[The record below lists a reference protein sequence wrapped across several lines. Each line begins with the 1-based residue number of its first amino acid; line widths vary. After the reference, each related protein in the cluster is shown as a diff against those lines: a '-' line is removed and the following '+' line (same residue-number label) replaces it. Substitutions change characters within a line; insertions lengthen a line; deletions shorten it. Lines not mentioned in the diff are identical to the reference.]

1 MISRRFRFQCLV
13 RVLFL
18 VLSIC
23 GFVLVVAKTRLYA
36 VFILLGLTVIYQVIS
51 LVLYVEKTNR
61 ELARFLLALRYHD
74 FSQTF
79 KDEKLGGSFDRLR
92 QAFTEIMDNFRKI
105 RMEKEEHYQY
115 LQIIVQHVGI
125 GLLAFQSNGDVELIN
140 PAAKKL
146 FKVPFLKNIKALES
160 FSPELLQTLQTMRP
174 HQRALVKVET
184 DGDVLNLALYSRE
197 FKLRDQGFTLVSIQ
211 NIQSEL
217 EEKEIESWQK
227 LIRVLT
233 HEIMNSITPIAS
245 LASTIDDL
253 LEESTP
259 QDHPAE
265 PEEAARRE
273 ALSDIHH
280 AAQTIQ
286 KRSQGLLQFVDAYR
300 NLTLIP
306 QPRPETFP
314 IGELFQRVEKLL
326 APQVREKVR
335 DFRSSVEPEDLRLFA
350 DPALIEQV
358 LINLLLNAAQAVEG
372 QKVARISLAAYLDGQ
387 ARTLIEVR
395 DNGTGITA
403 ENIDKIFIPF
413 FSTKEGGAGI
423 GLSFSRQ
430 VMHLHRGSISVHS
443 RPGEET
449 VFTLRF

>member
-1 MISRRFRFQCLV
+1 MISRRFRFQCFV
-13 RVLFL
+13 RVLAL
-18 VLSIC
+18 ALSIAA
-23 GFVLVVAKTRLYA
+23 FVLVLARTRLYA
-36 VFILLGLTVIYQVIS
+36 VDVLLGLAILYQVLS
-51 LVLYVEKTNR
+51 LVLYVERTNR

-74 FSQTF
+74 FSLTF
-79 KDEKLGGSFDRLR
+79 KDEKLGGAFDRLR
-92 QAFTEIMDNFRKI
+92 QAFTEIMDSFRKV

-125 GLLAFQSNGDVELIN
+125 GLLAFQGNGDVELIN

-146 FKVPFLKNIKALES
+146 FRVPFLKNIKALES
-160 FSPELLQTLQTMRP
+160 FSPELLRTLQTMRP
-174 HQRALVKVET
+174 HQRALVKVEV

-197 FKLRDQGFTLVSIQ
+197 FKLRDQRFTLVSIQ

-253 LEESTP
+253 IEEGSGP
-259 QDHPAE
+259 RRAE
-265 PEEAARRE
+265 QAGDDARGE
-273 ALSDIHH
+273 ALADIHH

-286 KRSQGLLQFVDAYR
+286 KRSRGLLQFVDAYR

-314 IGELFQRVEKLL
+314 IGELFKRVEKLM
-326 APQVREKVR
+326 APQVRERVR

-358 LINLLLNAAQAVEG
+358 LINLLLNAAQAVAG
-372 QKVARISLAAYLDGQ
+372 QEYARISIAAYQDGQ
-387 ARTLIEVR
+387 ARILIQVK
-395 DNGTGITA
+395 DNGPGIPP

-413 FSTKEGGAGI
+413 FSTKDGGAGI

>member
-1 MISRRFRFQCLV
+1 MIFKRFRLQCLL
-13 RVLFL
+13 RVLL
-18 VLSIC
+18 LMLSI
-23 GFVLVVAKTRLYA
+23 GGLVFIVTETRLYA
-36 VFILLGLTVIYQVIS
+36 FSILLGLAVLYQVIS
-51 LVLYVEKTNR
+51 LVLYVESTNR
-61 ELARFLLALRYHD
+61 ELARFLLALRYQD

-79 KDEKLGGSFDRLR
+79 KEEGLGRSFGQLHH
-92 QAFTEIMDNFRKI
+92 AFAQVMDSFRKI

-115 LQIIVQHVGI
+115 LQTIVQHVGI
-125 GLLAFQSNGDVELIN
+125 GLLAFQANGEVELIN

-146 FKVPFLKNIKALES
+146 FRVPFLKNIRALES
-160 FSPELLQTLQTMRP
+160 FSPELLQRLRTMRP
-174 HQRALVKVET
+174 HQRALVKVEKN
-184 DGDVLNLALYSRE
+184 GDTLNLALYSRE
-197 FKLRDQGFTLVSIQ
+197 FKLRDQKLTLVSVQ

-253 LEESTP
+253 LDESARP
-259 QDHPAE
+259 NFPADTD
-265 PEEAARRE
+265 EAGRRE
-273 ALSDIHH
+273 ALADIHH
-280 AAQTIQ
+280 AAKTIQ

-306 QPRPETFP
+306 QPRPETFL
-314 IGELFQRVEKLL
+314 IEELFQRVEKLMT
-326 APQVREKVR
+326 PQVGEKVHN
-335 DFRSSVEPEDLRLFA
+335 FRFSIEPQDLKLYA

-358 LINLLLNAAQAVEG
+358 LINLLLNAAQAVSG
-372 QKVARISLAAYLDGQ
+372 RDDARISLSAYQDGQ
-387 ARTLIEVR
+387 ARILIEVR
-395 DNGTGITA
+395 DNGLGIAA

-443 RPGEET
+443 RPREET

>member
-1 MISRRFRFQCLV
+1 MISRSFRLQCLV
-13 RVLFL
+13 RVLVL
-18 VLSIC
+18 ALSIA
-23 GFVLVVAKTRLYA
+23 GFVFTLTETRLYA
-36 VFILLGLTVIYQVIS
+36 VSILLGMAALFQVIS
-51 LVLYVEKTNR
+51 LIFYVERTNR
-61 ELARFLLALRYHD
+61 DLARFLIALRYHD

-92 QAFTEIMDNFRKI
+92 QAFTEILDNFRKI

-115 LQIIVQHVGI
+115 LQIIVQHIGT
-125 GLLAFQSNGDVELIN
+125 GLLAFRSDGGVELIN

-146 FKVPFLKNIKALES
+146 FKVPFLKNIRALES
-160 FSPELLQTLQTMRP
+160 FSPELLQTLLTMRP

-184 DGDVLNLALYSRE
+184 GDDTLNLALYSRE
-197 FKLRDQGFTLVSIQ
+197 FKLRDQRLTLVSIQ

-253 LEESTP
+253 IEESVQPECSAHTP
-259 QDHPAE
+259 
-265 PEEAARRE
+265 EAARRE

-280 AAQTIQ
+280 AARTIQ

-314 IGELFQRVEKLL
+314 ITELFQRVTKLL
-326 APQVREKVR
+326 ALQLGEKVR
-335 DFRSSVEPEDLRLFA
+335 DFRSSVEPEDLKLNA
-350 DPALIEQV
+350 DPTLIEQV
-358 LINLLLNAAQAVEG
+358 LINLLLNAAQAVSG
-372 QKVARISLAAYLDGQ
+372 RDDASISLSAYQDGQ
-387 ARTLIEVR
+387 ARIMIEVR
-395 DNGTGITA
+395 DNGPGIAA

-430 VMHLHRGSISVHS
+430 VMHLHRGSINVHS

-449 VFTLRF
+449 VFSLRF

>member
-1 MISRRFRFQCLV
+1 MISRHFRFQCLI

-18 VLSIC
+18 ALSI
-23 GFVLVVAKTRLYA
+23 GGLVLIVAKTRLYA
-36 VFILLGLTVIYQVIS
+36 VHILLGLAVIYQIIS
-51 LVLYVEKTNR
+51 LILYVEKTNR

-79 KDEKLGGSFDRLR
+79 RDEKLGPSFERLR
-92 QAFTEIMDNFRKI
+92 HAFTEIMDNFRKV

-125 GLLAFQSNGDVELIN
+125 GLLAFQSDGEVELIN

-146 FKVPFLKNIKALES
+146 FKIPFLKNIQALES
-160 FSPELLQTLQTMRP
+160 FSPEFLQTVQTMRP

-184 DGDVLNLALYSRE
+184 DGDTLNLALYSRE
-197 FKLRDQGFTLVSIQ
+197 FKLRDQSFTLVSIQ

-233 HEIMNSITPIAS
+233 HEIMNSITPISS

-253 LEESTP
+253 IEESSRRSQPEGLEEG
-259 QDHPAE
+259 
-265 PEEAARRE
+265 ARDE
-273 ALSDIHH
+273 ALTDIHH

-306 QPRPETFP
+306 QPRPETLP
-314 IGELFQRVEKLL
+314 IAELFQRVEKLM
-326 APQVREKVR
+326 ASQVREKVR
-335 DFRSSVEPEDLRLFA
+335 SFHSSVEPPGLKLYA

-358 LINLLLNAAQAVEG
+358 LINLLLNAAQAVAG
-372 QKVARISLAAYLDGQ
+372 RDGAVISLAAFQDGQ
-387 ARTLIEVR
+387 ARTLIQVR
-395 DNGTGITA
+395 DNGPGIPA

-413 FSTKEGGAGI
+413 FSTKDGGAGI

-449 VFTLRF
+449 VFSLRF

>member
-1 MISRRFRFQCLV
+1 
-13 RVLFL
+13 
-18 VLSIC
+18 
-23 GFVLVVAKTRLYA
+23 
-36 VFILLGLTVIYQVIS
+36 
-51 LVLYVEKTNR
+51 
-61 ELARFLLALRYHD
+61 
-74 FSQTF
+74 
-79 KDEKLGGSFDRLR
+79 
-92 QAFTEIMDNFRKI
+92 
-105 RMEKEEHYQY
+105 
-115 LQIIVQHVGI
+115 
-125 GLLAFQSNGDVELIN
+125 
-140 PAAKKL
+140 
-146 FKVPFLKNIKALES
+146 
-160 FSPELLQTLQTMRP
+160 
-174 HQRALVKVET
+174 
-184 DGDVLNLALYSRE
+184 
-197 FKLRDQGFTLVSIQ
+197 
-211 NIQSEL
+211 
-217 EEKEIESWQK
+217 SWQK

-253 LEESTP
+253 IEESSGP
-259 QDHPAE
+259 QRAE
-265 PEEAARRE
+265 EPGEEARRE
-273 ALSDIHH
+273 ALSDIHG

-314 IGELFQRVEKLL
+314 IGELFQRVQKLM
-326 APQVREKVR
+326 APQAGDKVR
-335 DFRSSVEPEDLRLFA
+335 DFRSSVEPEDLRLYA

-358 LINLLLNAAQAVEG
+358 VINLLLNAAQSLGG
-372 QKVARISLAAYLDGQ
+372 QKDARILLTAYQDGQ

-395 DNGTGITA
+395 DNGPGIAA

-413 FSTKEGGAGI
+413 FSTKEGGAGV

>member
-1 MISRRFRFQCLV
+1 MISRRFRFQCLI
-13 RVLFL
+13 RVLILALSIGGL
-18 VLSIC
+18 VLA
-23 GFVLVVAKTRLYA
+23 VARTRLYA
-36 VFILLGLTVIYQVIS
+36 IYILLGLAVIYQVAS

-79 KDEKLGGSFDRLR
+79 RDEKLGRSFDRLR
-92 QAFTEIMDNFRKI
+92 QAFTEIMDNFRKV

-115 LQIIVQHVGI
+115 LQIIIQHVGI

-146 FKVPFLKNIKALES
+146 FKVPFLKNIQALES
-160 FSPELLQTLQTMRP
+160 FSPDLLQTLRTMRP

-184 DGDVLNLALYSRE
+184 DGDVLNLVLYSRE
-197 FKLRDQGFTLVSIQ
+197 FKLREQGFTLVSIQ

-253 LEESTP
+253 IEESSGRTR
-259 QDHPAE
+259 PAG
-265 PEEAARRE
+265 PEATAGRE

-306 QPRPETFP
+306 QPRPEAFP
-314 IGELFQRVEKLL
+314 IGELFQRVEKLM
-326 APQVREKVR
+326 APQVGEKVR
-335 DFRSSVEPEDLRLFA
+335 EFRLSVEPEDLRLFA

-372 QKVARISLAAYLDGQ
+372 QNNARISLTAYQDGQ
-387 ARTLIEVR
+387 ARILIEVR
-395 DNGTGITA
+395 DNGPGISP

-413 FSTKEGGAGI
+413 FSTKEEGAGI

-430 VMHLHRGSISVHS
+430 VMHLHRGSISAQS

>member
-1 MISRRFRFQCLV
+1 MISRRFRLQCLI
-13 RVLFL
+13 RVLVL
-18 VLSIC
+18 ALSIG
-23 GFVLVVAKTRLYA
+23 GFVFIVTKTRLYA
-36 VFILLGLTVIYQVIS
+36 VQILLALALLYQVIS
-51 LVLYVEKTNR
+51 LFLYIERTNR

-79 KDEKLGGSFDRLR
+79 KDEKLGGSFDRLH
-92 QAFTEIMDNFRKI
+92 QAFTEIMDNFRKV

-125 GLLAFQSNGDVELIN
+125 GLLAFRGDGEVELIN

-146 FKVPFLKNIKALES
+146 FKVPFLKNIRALES
-160 FSPELLQTLQTMRP
+160 FSPKLLQTLLSMRP

-184 DGDVLNLALYSRE
+184 DGDTLNLALYSRD
-197 FKLRDQGFTLVSIQ
+197 FKLRDQKLTLVSIQ

-253 LEESTP
+253 IEGSTRP
-259 QDHPAE
+259 DRSADT
-265 PEEAARRE
+265 EEAGRRE

-280 AAQTIQ
+280 AARTIQ

-314 IGELFQRVEKLL
+314 IGELFQRVKKLM
-326 APQVREKVR
+326 ATQVGEKVR
-335 DFRSSVEPEDLRLFA
+335 DFRSSVEPEDLKLYA

-358 LINLLLNAAQAVEG
+358 LINLLLNAAQAVAG
-372 QKVARISLAAYLDGQ
+372 RDDASISLAAYQDGQ
-387 ARTLIEVR
+387 ARTMIEVR
-395 DNGTGITA
+395 DNGPGIVP

-430 VMHLHRGSISVHS
+430 VMHLHRGSISVQS

>member
-1 MISRRFRFQCLV
+1 MISRRFRFQCII
-13 RVLFL
+13 RVL
-18 VLSIC
+18 VLASSI
-23 GFVLVVAKTRLYA
+23 GAFVLIVAKTRLYA
-36 VFILLGLTVIYQVIS
+36 VYLLLGLAVITQIIS
-51 LVLYVEKTNR
+51 LILYVEKTNR

-79 KDEKLGGSFDRLR
+79 KDEKLGGSFERLR
-92 QAFTEIMDNFRKI
+92 RSFTEIMDSFRKI

-115 LQIIVQHVGI
+115 LQIIIQHIGI
-125 GLLAFQSNGDVELIN
+125 GLLAFQSDGEVELIN

-146 FKVPFLKNIKALES
+146 FKIPYLKNIRSLES
-160 FSPELLQTLQTMRP
+160 FSPELLRTLQTMRP
-174 HQRALVKVET
+174 HQRALVKAET
-184 DGDVLNLALYSRE
+184 DGDVLTLALYSRE
-197 FKLRDQGFTLVSIQ
+197 FKLRDQMFTLVSIQ

-253 LEESTP
+253 IEESSGQKP
-259 QDHPAE
+259 SGQAG
-265 PEEAARRE
+265 EEVQRE
-273 ALSDIHH
+273 ALADIHH

-306 QPRPETFP
+306 QPRPETFRVR
-314 IGELFQRVEKLL
+314 ELFERVEKLMS
-326 APQVREKVR
+326 PQVAERVR
-335 DFRSSVEPEDLRLFA
+335 DFRSSVEPDDLKLYA

-358 LINLLLNAAQAVEG
+358 LINLLLNAAQAVET
-372 QKVARISLAAYLDGQ
+372 QDNARISLYAYQDGQ
-387 ARTLIEVR
+387 ARTLIEVK
-395 DNGTGITA
+395 DNGPGIAA

-443 RPGEET
+443 RPREET
-449 VFTLRF
+449 VFTLKF

>member
-1 MISRRFRFQCLV
+1 MISKRFRFQCLI
-13 RVLFL
+13 RGL
-18 VLSIC
+18 VLALSIA
-23 GFVLVVAKTRLYA
+23 GFVLIVTETRLYA
-36 VFILLGLTVIYQVIS
+36 VYILLGLAIPYQLIS
-51 LVLYVEKTNR
+51 LIRYVERTNR

-74 FSQTF
+74 FSLTF
-79 KDEKLGGSFDRLR
+79 RDEKLGGSFDRLR
-92 QAFTEIMDNFRKI
+92 QAFMEIMDSFRKI

-125 GLLAFQSNGDVELIN
+125 GLLAFQGNGDVELIN

-146 FKVPFLKNIKALES
+146 FKVPYLKSIKALKS

-174 HQRALVKVET
+174 HQKALVKVET

-197 FKLRDQGFTLVSIQ
+197 FKLRDQRFTLVSIQ

-253 LEESTP
+253 IEESSGPRRTE
-259 QDHPAE
+259 QAGDD
-265 PEEAARRE
+265 ARGE
-273 ALSDIHH
+273 ALADIHH

-286 KRSQGLLQFVDAYR
+286 KRSRGLLQFVDAYR

-314 IGELFQRVEKLL
+314 IGELFERVEKLM

-335 DFRSSVEPEDLRLFA
+335 DLRSSVEPEDLRLFA

-358 LINLLLNAAQAVEG
+358 LINLLLNAAQAVAG
-372 QKVARISLAAYLDGQ
+372 QEDARISIAAHQDGQ
-387 ARTLIEVR
+387 ARILIQVK
-395 DNGTGITA
+395 DNGPGIPP

>member
-1 MISRRFRFQCLV
+1 MISRRFRFQCFI
-13 RVLFL
+13 RVLAL
-18 VLSIC
+18 ALSIAA
-23 GFVLVVAKTRLYA
+23 FVLVLTRTRLYA
-36 VFILLGLTVIYQVIS
+36 VDVLLGLAILYQFLS
-51 LVLYVEKTNR
+51 LVLYVERTNR

-74 FSQTF
+74 FSLTF
-79 KDEKLGGSFDRLR
+79 KDEKLGGAFDRLR
-92 QAFTEIMDNFRKI
+92 QAFTEIMDSFRKV

-125 GLLAFQSNGDVELIN
+125 GLLAFQGNGDVELIN

-146 FKVPFLKNIKALES
+146 FRVPFLKNIKALES
-160 FSPELLQTLQTMRP
+160 FSPELLRTLQTMRP
-174 HQRALVKVET
+174 HQRALVKVEAG
-184 DGDVLNLALYSRE
+184 GDVLNLALYSRE
-197 FKLRDQGFTLVSIQ
+197 FKLRDQRFTLVSIQ

-253 LEESTP
+253 IEESSGPRRTE
-259 QDHPAE
+259 QAGDD
-265 PEEAARRE
+265 ARGE
-273 ALSDIHH
+273 ALADIHH

-286 KRSQGLLQFVDAYR
+286 KRSRGLLQFVDAYR

-314 IGELFQRVEKLL
+314 IGELFERVEKLM

-335 DFRSSVEPEDLRLFA
+335 DLRSSVEPEDLRLFA

-358 LINLLLNAAQAVEG
+358 LINLLLNAAQAVAG
-372 QKVARISLAAYLDGQ
+372 QEDARISIAAHQDGQ
-387 ARTLIEVR
+387 ARILIQVK
-395 DNGTGITA
+395 DNGPGIPP

>member
-1 MISRRFRFQCLV
+1 M
-13 RVLFL
+13 
-18 VLSIC
+18 
-23 GFVLVVAKTRLYA
+23 
-36 VFILLGLTVIYQVIS
+36 LLGLAVVYQVIS
-51 LVLYVEKTNR
+51 LILYVEKTNR
-61 ELARFLLALRYHD
+61 ELARFLLALRYQD
-74 FSQTF
+74 FSLTF
-79 KDEKLGGSFDRLR
+79 KDEKLGGSFSRLR
-92 QAFTEIMDNFRKI
+92 QAFTEIMDSFRKI

-125 GLLAFQSNGDVELIN
+125 GLLAFQGDGDVELIN

-146 FKVPFLKNIKALES
+146 FKVPYLKNIKALKS

-174 HQRALVKVET
+174 HQKALVKVET

-197 FKLRDQGFTLVSIQ
+197 FKLREQRFTLVSIQ

-253 LEESTP
+253 IGESSGSPRSEQAGDET
-259 QDHPAE
+259 
-265 PEEAARRE
+265 RRE

-306 QPRPETFP
+306 QPHPETFP
-314 IGELFQRVEKLL
+314 IEELFQRVKKLM
-326 APQVREKVR
+326 APQVGENVR
-335 DFRSSVEPEDLRLFA
+335 DFRSSVEPEDLKLFA

-358 LINLLLNAAQAVEG
+358 LINLLLNAAHSVAG
-372 QKVARISLAAYLDGQ
+372 RDDARILLTAYQDGQ
-387 ARTLIEVR
+387 ARTLIEVK
-395 DNGTGITA
+395 DNGPGIPP

>member
-1 MISRRFRFQCLV
+1 MISKRFYFQCLV
-13 RVLFL
+13 RVIILT
-18 VLSIC
+18 LSIG
-23 GFVLVVAKTRLYA
+23 GFVFIVTETRLSAVYA
-36 VFILLGLTVIYQVIS
+36 LLGLAVVYQVIS
-51 LVLYVEKTNR
+51 LILYVEKTNR

-92 QAFTEIMDNFRKI
+92 QAFTEIMDSFRKI

-125 GLLAFQSNGDVELIN
+125 GLLAFQSDGEVELIN

-146 FKVPFLKNIKALES
+146 FKVPFLKNIRALKS
-160 FSPELLQTLQTMRP
+160 FSPELLQTLLTMRP

-184 DGDVLNLALYSRE
+184 EGDVLNLALYSRE
-197 FKLRDQGFTLVSIQ
+197 FKLRDQRFTLVSIQ

-253 LEESTP
+253 IEESARPDRLADT
-259 QDHPAE
+259 
-265 PEEAARRE
+265 EEAGQRE
-273 ALSDIHH
+273 ALSDILN
-280 AAQTIQ
+280 AARTIH

-306 QPRPETFP
+306 QPHPETFP
-314 IGELFQRVEKLL
+314 IEELFQRVKKLM
-326 APQVREKVR
+326 ASQFAEKVR
-335 DFRSSVEPEDLRLFA
+335 DFRSSVEPEDLKLYA

-372 QKVARISLAAYLDGQ
+372 QDNARISLAGYQDGQ
-387 ARTLIEVR
+387 ARTIIEVR
-395 DNGTGITA
+395 DTGPGIVP

>member
-1 MISRRFRFQCLV
+1 MISRRFRFQCLI
-13 RVLFL
+13 RVLVL
-18 VLSIC
+18 ALSI
-23 GFVLVVAKTRLYA
+23 GGLVLVVTETRLYA
-36 VFILLGLTVIYQVIS
+36 VHILLGLAVVYQVIS
-51 LVLYVEKTNR
+51 LILYVEKTNR

-79 KDEKLGGSFDRLR
+79 KDEKLGRSFDRLR
-92 QAFTEIMDNFRKI
+92 HAFTEIMDNFRKV

-125 GLLAFQSNGDVELIN
+125 GLLAFQSDGDVELIN
-140 PAAKKL
+140 PAAKKI
-146 FKVPFLKNIKALES
+146 FKVPFLKNIKTLES
-160 FSPELLQTLQTMRP
+160 FSPELLRTLQTMRP

-197 FKLRDQGFTLVSIQ
+197 FKLRDQSFTLVSIQ

-253 LEESTP
+253 IEESAGKTL
-259 QDHPAE
+259 PAA

-280 AAQTIQ
+280 AARTIQ

-306 QPRPETFP
+306 QPHPETFP
-314 IGELFQRVEKLL
+314 IGELFQRVEKLM
-326 APQVREKVR
+326 AAQVGEKVR
-335 DFRSSVEPEDLRLFA
+335 DFRSSVKPVDLKIFA

-358 LINLLLNAAQAVEG
+358 LINLLLNAAQAIAG
-372 QKVARISLAAYLDGQ
+372 RDSAMISLVAYQDGQ

-395 DNGTGITA
+395 DNGPGISA

-413 FSTKEGGAGI
+413 FSTKDGGAGI

>member
-1 MISRRFRFQCLV
+1 MISRRFRFQCFV
-13 RVLFL
+13 RVLVL
-18 VLSIC
+18 VLSIG

-36 VFILLGLTVIYQVIS
+36 VHILLGLAVIYQVIS

-61 ELARFLLALRYHD
+61 ELARFLLVLRYHD

-79 KDEKLGGSFDRLR
+79 KDEKLGRSFDRLR

-160 FSPELLQTLQTMRP
+160 FSPELLQMLQTMRP
-174 HQRALVKVET
+174 HQRALVKVEA

-253 LEESTP
+253 LEESTH
-259 QDHPAE
+259 QDHP
-265 PEEAARRE
+265 EEEARRE

-280 AAQTIQ
+280 AARTIQ

-306 QPRPETFP
+306 QPRPETFA
-314 IGELFQRVEKLL
+314 IGELFQRVEKLM
-326 APQVREKVR
+326 APQFGEKVR
-335 DFRSSVEPEDLRLFA
+335 DFRSSVEPEDLKLFA

-358 LINLLLNAAQAVEG
+358 LINLLLNAAQAAAG
-372 QKVARISLAAYLDGQ
+372 RDGAMISLAAFQDGQ
-387 ARTLIEVR
+387 ARTLIEVK
-395 DNGTGITA
+395 DNGPGISA

-413 FSTKEGGAGI
+413 FSTKDGGAGI

>member
-1 MISRRFRFQCLV
+1 MRSRRFRLQCLI
-13 RVLFL
+13 RVVVLA
-18 VLSIC
+18 LSI
-23 GFVLVVAKTRLYA
+23 GAFVFVVTETRLYA
-36 VFILLGLTVIYQVIS
+36 FSILLGLAVLYQVIS
-51 LVLYVEKTNR
+51 LVLYVERTNR

-79 KDEKLGGSFDRLR
+79 KEEGLGRSFDQLR
-92 QAFTEIMDNFRKI
+92 HAFTEIMDGFRKI

-125 GLLAFQSNGDVELIN
+125 GLLAFQSDGEVELIN
-140 PAAKKL
+140 PAAKKV
-146 FKVPFLKNIKALES
+146 FKVPFLKNIRALES
-160 FSPELLQTLQTMRP
+160 FSPELLQRLRTMKP
-174 HQRALVKVET
+174 HQRALVKVQA
-184 DGDVLNLALYSRE
+184 DGDTLNLALYSRE
-197 FKLRDQGFTLVSIQ
+197 FKLRDQKLTLVSIQ

-253 LEESTP
+253 IEESARP
-259 QDHPAE
+259 DRLAE
-265 PEEAARRE
+265 AEEAARRE

-280 AAQTIQ
+280 AARTIQ

-314 IGELFQRVEKLL
+314 IAELFERVEKLMI
-326 APQVREKVR
+326 PQFGEKVR
-335 DFRSSVEPEDLRLFA
+335 GFRASVEPEDLKLYA

-358 LINLLLNAAQAVEG
+358 LINLLLNAAQAISG
-372 QKVARISLAAYLDGQ
+372 RDDASISLSAYQDGQ
-387 ARTLIEVR
+387 ARILIEVR
-395 DNGTGITA
+395 DNGPGIAA